1 MPNTSYAVNLT
12 EKYALFSGHWSP
24 KIVASLNDYHVK
36 IAKVEGRFPWHSHEE
51 TDELFLVVK
60 GKLSID
66 IRGPDGEETI
76 ELGEGELYVVPR
88 GVEHAPH
95 AAAECQILVLEPAGT
110 VNTGDAED
118 ADMASTTGEWI

>member
-1 MPNTSYAVNLT
+1 MTAINIA
-12 EKYALFSGHWSP
+12 EKLASFSEHWSP

-36 IAKVEGRFPWHSHEE
+36 LAKVEGRFPWHAHEE
-51 TDELFLVVK
+51 TDELFLVVT

-66 IRGPDGEETI
+66 IRAGGGEETI
-76 ELGEGELYVVPR
+76 ELGEGELYVVPK

-110 VNTGDAED
+110 VNTGDAEGV
-118 ADMASTTGEWI
+118 DMAPTTGEWI

>member
-1 MPNTSYAVNLT
+1 MLEEGPVNLA
-12 EKYALFSGHWSP
+12 EKFASFSDHWSP
-24 KIVASLNDYHVK
+24 KIVAAINDYHVK
-36 IAKVEGRFPWHSHEE
+36 LAKVEGRFPWHSHEE
-51 TDELFLVVK
+51 TDELFLVVQ

-66 IRGPDGEETI
+66 IRGQGGEETI
-76 ELGEGELYVVPR
+76 ELGEGELYVVAK

-118 ADMASTTGEWI
+118 ADIDPTTGEWI

>member
-1 MPNTSYAVNLT
+1 MLRNSPPSPST
-12 EKYALFSGHWSP
+12 GPP
-24 KIVASLNDYHVK
+24 KIITALNDYHVK
-36 IAKVEGRFPWHSHEE
+36 LAKVEGRFPWHKHAE

-66 IRGPDGEETI
+66 TRGEGGEETI
-76 ELGEGELYVVPR
+76 ELHEGELYVVPK

-95 AAAECQILVLEPAGT
+95 AAAECHILVLEPAGI

-118 ADMASTTGEWI
+118 AGVAPTTGEWI